1 MGEISKELKPPTRKK
16 ENTSEKKS
24 PNHIK
29 PDQENYIH

>member
-1 MGEISKELKPPTRKK
+1 MGEISKELKPLTRKK

-29 PDQENYIH
+29 PDQEHYIH